1 VGFAFALFGFIRVAL
16 GGRLKAI
23 APLVYYVAL
32 ALSVTS
38 GVLGGFR
45 LLGLREDLTNR

>member
-1 VGFAFALFGFIRVAL
+1 MGFAFALFGFIRVAL

-38 GVLGGFR
+38 VVLGGLSVAR
-45 LLGLREDLTNR
+45 LA